1 MDWIRVEGLA
11 VRCIVGLR
19 SYERHREQPINLD
32 VALGLDLSSA
42 GRTGSINESADY
54 SRVADE
60 TAAILRFRE
69 YRLLEVA
76 AEELAAYLFA
86 AHPTVRQLELKLGK
100 PEALGGRARTAAIE
114 IERSRGAFGTAKEE
128 TPYGTRVVLLDTP
141 EASVESLTL
150 LPNQQASFNENA
162 RRLECQV
169 ERGDSGTQPHPGPQI
184 IEHEVCSS
192 YSAEQKPLHVVR
204 CVMKNIALSPIEPA

>member
-19 SYERHREQPINLD
+19 SYERHREQPIDLD
-32 VALGLDLSSA
+32 VALGLDLSGA
-42 GRTGSINESADY
+42 GRTGRIGESADY

-86 AHPTVRQLELKLGK
+86 AHPTVRQVALKLGK
-100 PEALGGRARTAAIE
+100 PEALGGRA
-114 IERSRGAFGTAKEE
+114 
-128 TPYGTRVVLLDTP
+128 
-141 EASVESLTL
+141 
-150 LPNQQASFNENA
+150 
-162 RRLECQV
+162 
-169 ERGDSGTQPHPGPQI
+169 
-184 IEHEVCSS
+184 
-192 YSAEQKPLHVVR
+192 
-204 CVMKNIALSPIEPA
+204 